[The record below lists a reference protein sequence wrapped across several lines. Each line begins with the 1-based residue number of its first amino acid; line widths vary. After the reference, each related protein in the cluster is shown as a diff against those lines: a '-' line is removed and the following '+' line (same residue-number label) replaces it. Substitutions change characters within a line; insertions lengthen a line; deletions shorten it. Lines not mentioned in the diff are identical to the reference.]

1 MNCKDID
8 VNAQNGEGKTALMVA
23 AGSNREKIVKVLLMH
38 SEQAIQL
45 LLQLH
50 GMIYGIT
57 SIMFIPLILLKGAN
71 KEIRNN
77 QGKTAYDTSFRKKI
91 DRIQKINSIV

>member
-38 SEQAIQL
+38 SE
-45 LLQLH
+45 
-50 GMIYGIT
+50 
-57 SIMFIPLILLKGAN
+57 
-71 KEIRNN
+71 
-77 QGKTAYDTSFRKKI
+77 
-91 DRIQKINSIV
+91 

>member
-1 MNCKDID
+1 
-8 VNAQNGEGKTALMVA
+8 
-23 AGSNREKIVKVLLMH
+23 
-38 SEQAIQL
+38 
-45 LLQLH
+45 
-50 GMIYGIT
+50 MIYGIT

-91 DRIQKINSIV
+91 DRI